1 LTLVRALLRCRRLRI
16 PTLYRGDS
24 HLESGPTGWARPLW
38 SLKTWLVL
46 RQFDG
51 FLSPGLRVDT
61 YLASFGVP
69 VYRIFRTPHAVD
81 NELFAATASTYRAPE
96 DRAEA
101 RRRFGIAP
109 DAFVPL
115 FVGKLVESK
124 RPLDLVR
131 AAARLGAGV
140 SVLVAGSGPL
150 DAEMRAE
157 AATVGVDLKAIGFV
171 NQTGLGQV
179 YAIADCLVLP
189 SDSAETWGL

>member
-1 LTLVRALLRCRRLRI
+1 
-16 PTLYRGDS
+16 
-24 HLESGPTGWARPLW
+24 
-38 SLKTWLVL
+38 
-46 RQFDG
+46 
-51 FLSPGLRVDT
+51 
-61 YLASFGVP
+61 FGVP
-69 VYRIFRTPHAVD
+69 VYRVFRTPHAVD

-115 FVGKLVESK
+115 FVGKLVGSK

-189 SDSAETWGL
+189 SDSAETWGLVVNEALATGLPVVVSDAVGCVPDLLRDGESGYVYPLGDVTALASSLERIR